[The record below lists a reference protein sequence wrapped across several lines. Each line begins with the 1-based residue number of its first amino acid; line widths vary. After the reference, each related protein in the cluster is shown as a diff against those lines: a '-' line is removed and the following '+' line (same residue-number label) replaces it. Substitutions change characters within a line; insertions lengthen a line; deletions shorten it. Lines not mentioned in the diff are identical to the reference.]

1 MKITVSIDDL
11 HNALGYVRPCVS
23 GSGGDITSHYVF
35 RTDDTGQTS
44 VYSFSGKT
52 FASTP
57 LLGSTTET
65 TEDQKSFTVEAKRL
79 DLWLKTLTAG
89 ITVDLTYDIEASE
102 VVAEAPRGRNVFQ
115 SLDPSTFPWW
125 DTLLES
131 ATETA
136 TVRADHLYGALQHAR
151 AFVCG
156 EEHQMPHLCVV
167 EARGGRLYSTDTT
180 GAAFVE
186 VPGLGESKIRVHG
199 KDIGSALSFLS
210 LLGDQDIS
218 IMEMDKAQFFIFNG
232 TTCFGESRPKDAFPE
247 LRINEE
253 DFHESWEMPTD
264 EVNTAIRFLAS
275 GASWDDNRLAV
286 ERNSEAGVVFS
297 MTSTSGKRLIQQVNA
312 DFSPEVPT
320 ENAYGF
326 SVSHAHLLKLL
337 NLCHNDRVEMRC
349 KTVDKGG
356 WVLVSEEPD
365 PGYKKVTVL
374 SYLRPTAKATP

>member
-1 MKITVSIDDL
+1 MNIKVSIDDL
-11 HNALGYVRPCVS
+11 QNALNYVRPCVS

-35 RTDDTGQTS
+35 RTDDNGQTS

-57 LLGSTTET
+57 LVGSTT
-65 TEDQKSFTVEAKRL
+65 DGNASFTVEAKRL
-79 DLWLKTLTAG
+79 DLWLKTLTTN
-89 ITVDLTYDIEASE
+89 ITVDLSFDSDTSE

-125 DTLLES
+125 DNLLES
-131 ATETA
+131 SSETA
-136 TVRADHLYGALQHAR
+136 TVRADQLYGALQHAR

-186 VPGLGESKIRVHG
+186 VPGLDNATIRIHG
-199 KDIGSALSFLS
+199 KDIGAAMAFLTQ
-210 LLGDQDIS
+210 LGNDDVT
-218 IMEMDKAQFFIFNG
+218 IMETDKAQFFIHGG
-232 TTCFGESRPKDAFPE
+232 TTCFGESRPKDKFPE

-253 DFHESWEMPTD
+253 DFHEAWDMPTD

-275 GASWDDNRLAV
+275 GASWDDNRLGV
-286 ERNSEAGVVFS
+286 TRDDSEGVTFS
-297 MTSTSGKRLIQQVNA
+297 MTSTSGKQLIQQVDA

-320 ENAYGF
+320 EDTYGF

-365 PGYKKVTVL
+365 PGFKKVTVL
-374 SYLRPTAKATP
+374 SYLRPTKATP